1 VRSPFRR
8 DRLGRAVVGLL
19 VLPGAGALLA
29 LAVCRGGAAALL
41 WTASVSAAAAAF
53 LYWNLKPLPP
63 RSAIPTIPPPDP
75 ERLMHPDAAP
85 LALHK
90 GHRDLLFCV
99 HGFPA
104 TPADFRP
111 FLAEADVLGYDLA
124 APLLPGCGTRPG
136 DLAGRDYD
144 SFLHNVRSEYL
155 RLRPRY
161 ERVFLVGQSLG
172 GTLALALAEEY
183 CAVPALAPAALAAI
197 GAPVVLNS
205 LVRHGMVRH
214 PLIYLARFLGLFT
227 AFLGARIPEPGREGE
242 DGDERWLGYEGTYPR
257 IVHSFQIRLPEVER
271 KLRRVSCPV
280 LICHARGDR
289 MTDYRNAAIIA
300 SGVGS
305 DRIETYTANMD
316 RFRHIRHSLLLYDS
330 QRDRVRERI
339 LRFFGEFRG

>member
-1 VRSPFRR
+1 MRSPIRR
-8 DRLGRAVVGLL
+8 DGLVRAVLGFL
-19 VLPGAGALLA
+19 VLPGAGALLTLAARLWGPAFLVRAA
-29 LAVCRGGAAALL
+29 LGAAA
-41 WTASVSAAAAAF
+41 AGAF
-53 LYWNLKPLPP
+53 LWWNLKTLPP
-63 RSAIPTIPPPDP
+63 RARFVPPPTPGPD
-75 ERLMHPDAAP
+75 RLLHPDAAP
-85 LALHK
+85 VALHK

-111 FLAEADVLGYDLA
+111 FLPEADVLGYDLA
-124 APLLPGCGTRPG
+124 APLLPGCGTSPR
-136 DLAGRDYD
+136 DLAGQDYD
-144 SFLHNVRSEYL
+144 AFLHFVRFEYL

-183 CAVPALAPAALAAI
+183 CAVPALAPAALAAV

-214 PLIYLARFLGLFT
+214 PLIYAARFLGLFT
-227 AFLGARIPEPGREGE
+227 AALGARVPDPDREGE
-242 DGDERWLGYEGTYPR
+242 DGDERWLGYVGIYPR

-271 KLRRVSCPV
+271 KLRRVTCPV

-300 SGVGS
+300 GGIGS

>member
-1 VRSPFRR
+1 MKSPFRR
-8 DRLGRAVVGLL
+8 DGPARSLIGFL
-19 VLPGAGALLA
+19 VLPGSGALLA
-29 LAVCRGGAAALL
+29 LAACRWGPPVLL
-41 WTASVSAAAAAF
+41 WAASVSAAAAAF
-53 LYWNLKPLPP
+53 LYWNLKPPPPRTRFVLPP
-63 RSAIPTIPPPDP
+63 PADAD
-75 ERLMHPDAAP
+75 RLLHPDAAP
-85 LALHK
+85 LAQLK

-111 FLAEADVLGYDLA
+111 FLAEADVLGYDMA
-124 APLLPGCGTRPG
+124 AALLPGCGTTPR
-136 DLAGRDYD
+136 DLGGQDYD
-144 SFLHNVRSEYL
+144 SFLHHVRSEYL

-172 GTLALALAEEY
+172 GTLALALAQEY

-214 PLIYLARFLGLFT
+214 PLIYGARFLGIFT
-227 AFLGARIPEPGREGE
+227 AALGARVPDPDREGE
-242 DGDERWLGYEGTYPR
+242 DGDRRWLGYEGIYPR
-257 IVHSFQIRLPEVER
+257 IVRSFQARLPEVER
-271 KLRRVSCPV
+271 KLRRVTCPV

-289 MTDYRNAAIIA
+289 MTDYRNAAILA
-300 SGVGS
+300 CGVGS

>member
-1 VRSPFRR
+1 MKSPFRR
-8 DRLGRAVVGLL
+8 DGLGRAVVGAL

-29 LAVCRGGAAALL
+29 LAACRWGPAFPAWAALGAAA
-41 WTASVSAAAAAF
+41 AGAF
-53 LYWNLKPLPP
+53 LWWNLKPLPVRTRNP
-63 RSAIPTIPPPDP
+63 APSSPDTGS
-75 ERLMHPDAAP
+75 LMHPDAAP
-85 LALHK
+85 LAQLK

-111 FLAEADVLGYDLA
+111 FLPEADVLGYDLA
-124 APLLPGCGTRPG
+124 APLLPGCGTRPA
-136 DLAGRDYD
+136 DLAGQDYD
-144 SFLHNVRSEYL
+144 SFLHHVRSEYL

-183 CAVPALAPAALAAI
+183 CAVPALAPSALAAI

-214 PLIYLARFLGLFT
+214 PLIYAARFLGLFT
-227 AFLGARIPEPGREGE
+227 ASLDARVPEPDREGE
-242 DGDERWLGYEGTYPR
+242 DGDERWLGYEGIYPR
-257 IVHSFQIRLPEVER
+257 IVHSMQIRFPEVER
-271 KLRRVSCPV
+271 KLRRVTCPV
-280 LICHARGDR
+280 LVCHARGDR

-300 SGVGS
+300 GGVGS

-339 LRFFGEFRG
+339 LRFFGEFRS